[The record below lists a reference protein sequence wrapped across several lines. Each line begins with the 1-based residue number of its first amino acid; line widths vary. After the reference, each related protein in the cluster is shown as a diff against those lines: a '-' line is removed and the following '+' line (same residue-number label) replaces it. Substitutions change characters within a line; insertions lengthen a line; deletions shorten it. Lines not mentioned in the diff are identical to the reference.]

1 MTIRSPESSGTEM
14 KVIRIALVLL
24 ALLMLFTGCAAP
36 TFLRDE
42 DGYGYTEKKS
52 GRHYAAMNTAY
63 EAARA
68 GEQVGEYKDKKHD
81 VTRVFLE
88 IPGLDTHR
96 FLTDAT
102 GLVYC
107 TDDPL
112 PSAAD
117 WTFTRVRVC
126 EEEAVS
132 VERGSVTDAAVI
144 AAIRTLWF
152 EGAEAELPA
161 ERASHSRRLK
171 LQGEEYPEIY
181 YCFRF
186 FVYGDGSAYFYLAE
200 TRRAVAVSPDVA
212 AAILRA
218 EGFAA

>member
-1 MTIRSPESSGTEM
+1 M
-14 KVIRIALVLL
+14 KALRIVLVLL
-24 ALLMLFTGCAAP
+24 ALLLLFTGCAP
-36 TFLRDE
+36 TFVRDE

-52 GRHYAAMNTAY
+52 GRHYAAMSTAY

-68 GEQVGEYKDKKHD
+68 GEQVGEYVDKKFD
-81 VTRVFLE
+81 VTRVFLG
-88 IPGLDTHR
+88 IPGLDTQR

-107 TDDPL
+107 SDEQM

-126 EEEAVS
+126 EEDAVS
-132 VERGSVTDAAVI
+132 VERGCVTDAAEI
-144 AAIRTLWF
+144 SAIRAFWF
-152 EGAEAELPA
+152 EGEEAELPA

-171 LQGEEYPEIY
+171 MQSEEYPDIY

-186 FVYGDGSAYFYLAE
+186 FLYEDGSAYFYLAE
-200 TRRAVAVSPDVA
+200 TRRAVVVSADVA
-212 AAILRA
+212 DAILRA
-218 EGFAA
+218 EGLVA

>member
-1 MTIRSPESSGTEM
+1 MRAL
-14 KVIRIALVLL
+14 RISLVLL
-24 ALLMLFTGCAAP
+24 ALLLLFTGCAAP

-52 GRHYAAMNTAY
+52 GRHYAAMSTAF

-96 FLTDAT
+96 FLTDAA

-107 TDDPL
+107 TDEQL
-112 PSAAD
+112 PRAAD

-126 EEEAVS
+126 EEDAVS
-132 VERGSVTDAAVI
+132 VERGSVTNAAEI

-152 EGAEAELPA
+152 EGEEAELPA
-161 ERASHSRRLK
+161 ERASYSRRLK
-171 LQGEEYPEIY
+171 LQSEEYPEIY

-186 FVYGDGSAYFYLAE
+186 FLYEDGSAYFYLAE
-200 TRRAVAVSPDVA
+200 TRRTVAVSADVA
-212 AAILRA
+212 TAILRA
-218 EGFAA
+218 EGLAA

>member
-1 MTIRSPESSGTEM
+1 M
-14 KVIRIALVLL
+14 KAFRFSLVLL
-24 ALLMLFTGCAAP
+24 ALLLLFTGCAAP

-52 GRHYAAMNTAY
+52 GRHYAAMSTAY

-68 GEQVGEYKDKKHD
+68 GEQVGEYEDKKHG

-88 IPGLDTHR
+88 IPGLDTNR
-96 FLTDAT
+96 FLTDAS

-107 TDDPL
+107 VDEQM

-117 WTFTRVRVC
+117 WTFTCVRVC

-144 AAIRTLWF
+144 SAIRTLWF
-152 EGAEAELPA
+152 AGEEAELPA

-171 LQGEEYPEIY
+171 LQSAEYPEIY

-186 FVYGDGSAYFYLAE
+186 FVYEDGSAYFYLAE
-200 TRRAVAVSPDVA
+200 TRRAVAVSADVA

-218 EGFAA
+218 EGLVA